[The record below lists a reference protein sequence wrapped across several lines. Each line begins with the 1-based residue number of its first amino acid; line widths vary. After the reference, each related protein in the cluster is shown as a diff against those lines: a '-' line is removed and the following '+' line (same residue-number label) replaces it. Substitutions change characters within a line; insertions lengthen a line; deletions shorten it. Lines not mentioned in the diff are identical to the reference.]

1 MTIPNLNLSL
11 SSRSTQVFLV
21 LAAVT
26 LLAIVAFGIFAPDV
40 FAAPEKPKGG
50 GGGGAG
56 NEVGTNLG
64 GFLRDQA
71 IPIYAGVIAIVSI
84 LFLLNRR
91 YSELGLF
98 VLMAFVVGWLV
109 FSPESVGDAAK
120 SIGDRI
126 FG

>member
-1 MTIPNLNLSL
+1 MTVPSLSTFGP
-11 SSRSTQVFLV
+11 SSRSAQVFLA

-26 LLAIVAFGIFAPDV
+26 LLVILVFGIFAPDV
-40 FAAPEKPKGG
+40 LAAPAKGG
-50 GGGGAG
+50 GGSGGAG
-56 NEVGTNLG
+56 NDVGTNLG
-64 GFLRDQA
+64 EFLRDQA

-109 FSPESVGDAAK
+109 FSPTSVGDAAK